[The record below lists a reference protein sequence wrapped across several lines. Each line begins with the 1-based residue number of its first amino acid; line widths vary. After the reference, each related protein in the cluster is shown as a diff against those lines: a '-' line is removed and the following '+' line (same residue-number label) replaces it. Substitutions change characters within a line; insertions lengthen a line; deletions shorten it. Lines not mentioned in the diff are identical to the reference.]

1 MLGVVRPTILRT
13 AYVAFHAV
21 TGAKLGRRLRTALF
35 VSALAGLCN
44 SSALG
49 QWSGRATASYGRG
62 LGSIALSQG
71 NLSLGRSI
79 LREHASAGRTTAPPP
94 AALTPTQIEAALMY
108 TPDPQLSEKI
118 RIAMIDTVS
127 TGNPESRPV
136 WEAAFADNAILRDF
150 ASLVSAHGYSSLN
163 FSDDFATMLWVS
175 WEIITGNKASAA
187 QIRGVHEQ
195 ARGIVLGTPRLRTTP
210 NPERQAIAEAIAY
223 QVVIF
228 SAANA
233 EALRTGDQAQLAQL
247 RENVATAARQL
258 GLDVSRMRLTNKGFK
273 KS

>member
-13 AYVAFHAV
+13 VYAAFDAV
-21 TGAKLGRRLRTALF
+21 TGTKPARWLRTLLI

-44 SSALG
+44 TAALG

-79 LREHASAGRTTAPPP
+79 LREHASAGRTSVPPP
-94 AALTPTQIEAALMY
+94 AALTPTQIEAALSF
-108 TPDPQLSEKI
+108 TPDPKLSENI

-127 TGNPESRPV
+127 KGDPTSRPI
-136 WEAAFADNAILRDF
+136 WEEAFADNAILRDF
-150 ASLVSAHGYSSLN
+150 ASLMSAHGYSSLN
-163 FSDDFATMLWVS
+163 FSDDIATLLWVS
-175 WEIITGNKASAA
+175 WEIVTGSKASAA
-187 QIRGVHEQ
+187 QIQGVHEQ
-195 ARGIVLGTPRLRTTP
+195 ARGIVLGNPQLRATP
-210 NPERQAIAEAIAY
+210 NPVRQAMAEAIAY

-228 SAANA
+228 SAANT
-233 EALRTGDQAQLAQL
+233 EVLRTGDQAQLRQL
-247 RENVATAARQL
+247 RENVTTAARPF